1 MTSESDSTPR
11 RRPPTIDLTATE
23 VGPEKPAEAE
33 AAAKDDTPPSASAEA
48 TANSSRSHVSSHSHV
63 MTALA
68 GGAAGAIAIAAIIV
82 TLQVTGHWPVRE
94 GEAPVAAAPAAVPDD
109 AAIAG
114 LTAQINKIQSAVAAQ
129 QLDPALASRV
139 ASVEATTKTLGDSVN
154 TLTNR
159 VDQTNTAAQGA
170 QAQAKAA
177 ADTANAAKTSAQGG
191 IARSDLDAL
200 ASRVAALE
208 STVKSLSD
216 SVSHQAAGGGAD
228 DGAARLIAVAEAL
241 RTAVERGTP
250 FQAELAAAKSLGA
263 DQSTLTP
270 LEPFAASGVP
280 NAATLARDL
289 AALAPAL
296 SEAVEPEQTQSTF
309 LDRIEVSAQR
319 LVRSTPLNAP
329 AGDDPQSV
337 AMRISFDASHGD
349 IAAALADIGKLPDTA
364 KAIAAPWVQK
374 AQARNTAI
382 AASLKLTANA
392 LAALS
397 KPQ

>member
-1 MTSESDSTPR
+1 MTSESDNTPG

-23 VGPEKPAEAE
+23 VGPEKSAESE
-33 AAAKDDTPPSASAEA
+33 AQAKDETPSSASAE
-48 TANSSRSHVSSHSHV
+48 TTSGPRWHI

-82 TLQVTGHWPVRE
+82 ALQASGHWPVRE
-94 GEAPVAAAPAAVPDD
+94 GEAPVASAPAAAPNE
-109 AAIAG
+109 AAIAD
-114 LTAQINKIQSAVAAQ
+114 LTAQLNKIQSALAARQ
-129 QLDPALASRV
+129 PDPALSRLT
-139 ASVEATTKTLGDSVN
+139 SVEATTKSLGDSLN
-154 TLTNR
+154 TLTSR
-159 VDQTNTAAQGA
+159 VDQATTAAQGA
-170 QAQAKAA
+170 QAQAKSA
-177 ADTANAAKTSAQGG
+177 ADVAGAAKTSAQGG
-191 IARSDLDAL
+191 IARSDIDAL
-200 ASRVAALE
+200 ISRIAALE

-228 DGAARLIAVAEAL
+228 DGAARLVAVAEGL

-263 DQSTLTP
+263 GQTTLTP
-270 LEPFAASGVP
+270 LEPFAASGMP
-280 NAATLARDL
+280 SATALAREL
-289 AALAPAL
+289 ATLAPAL
-296 SEAVEPEQTQSTF
+296 IEAVEPKQTQSTF
-309 LDRIEVSAQR
+309 LDRIEVNAQR
-319 LVRSTPLNAP
+319 LVRSTPLDAP
-329 AGDDPQSV
+329 AGDDPRSV

-349 IAAALADIGKLPDTA
+349 IDAALADIAKLPDTA

-374 AQARNTAI
+374 TQARNAAI